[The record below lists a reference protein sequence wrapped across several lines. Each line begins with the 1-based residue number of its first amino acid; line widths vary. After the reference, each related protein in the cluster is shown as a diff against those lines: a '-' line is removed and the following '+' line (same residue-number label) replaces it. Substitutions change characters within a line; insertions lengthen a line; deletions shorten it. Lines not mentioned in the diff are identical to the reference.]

1 MKKVVNIARG
11 IVAGGFVLIALWY
24 GILAI
29 IWNIGFFDNFLP
41 GIVAVILG
49 ILFVESLPI
58 IFIVSW
64 VLYGFSSVT
73 PLLVFFGASFAA
85 MFVGIFLYAKGRV
98 REKG

>member
-1 MKKVVNIARG
+1 MKNIVNIARG

-49 ILFVESLPI
+49 ILLVESLPI

-73 PLLVFFGASFAA
+73 PLLIILVVSFVAMLLGVFI
-85 MFVGIFLYAKGRV
+85 MPKG
-98 REKG
+98 E

>member
-29 IWNIGFFDNFLP
+29 IWNIDFFDNFLP

-49 ILFVESLPI
+49 ILLVESLPI

-73 PLLVFFGASFAA
+73 PLLIILVVSIVAMWLGFFI
-85 MFVGIFLYAKGRV
+85 MPKG
-98 REKG
+98 E